1 MIYANN
7 ATLVSLSV
15 YRTGS
20 SDNPAGSYTEDEYAQ
35 HRIAL
40 PQEEEACRLLLDY
53 LVAGFTSE
61 AWFHFQDVEKAD
73 KTSLY
78 GAFESYFEA
87 NPGSNNTNAAAIEP
101 AFWLHPIAQLV
112 DQKMQEAQMTS
123 CYLFVAHIDNLIAD
137 GEVTDAVGL
146 FLAEGEKTAFSLRE
160 DAEGFCLSAGSI
172 LKPEH
177 PERGCIVFATEKEEG
192 FLVALSGDSGKAG
205 RLWREVVLEVQEKQ
219 NDYLHTKAC
228 MGLCKEFVT
237 EKLPGAHPVDKAA
250 QAGLLHRSERYFREN
265 DSFSVDSFAEEVI
278 GEPEMI
284 ESFKSYR
291 EELGRNQEAPIP
303 DQFDISEAA
312 VKKGARVFKSAIKL
326 DKNFHIYVH
335 GDRERI
341 RKGFDPQT
349 GLHYY
354 QIFFEEEL

>member
-15 YRTGS
+15 YRVGS
-20 SDNPAGSYTEDEYAQ
+20 SDGSAELSSAGHCVR
-35 HRIAL
+35 HRIML
-40 PQEEEACRLLLDY
+40 PEEEACCAILDY

-61 AWFHFQDVEKAD
+61 AWFHFQNQEGTNDS
-73 KTSLY
+73 SLFS
-78 GAFESYFEA
+78 AFESYFESVSDDKSTDVAEDDPA
-87 NPGSNNTNAAAIEP
+87 NRLDN
-101 AFWLHPIAQLV
+101 IAKQV

-123 CYLFVAHIDNLIAD
+123 CYLFVAHIGSLIAD
-137 GEVTDAVGL
+137 GEVTEAVAL
-146 FLAEGEKTAFSLRE
+146 CLAEGGKTALSLCEEEETLR
-160 DAEGFCLSAGSI
+160 LSVHSI

-177 PERGCIVFATEKEEG
+177 PDRGCIVFATEREEG
-192 FLVALSGDSGKAG
+192 FLVALSGDSGKTG
-205 RLWREVVLEVQEKQ
+205 RLWRESVLQLQEKQ

-228 MGLCKEFVT
+228 MGLCKEFVV
-237 EKLPGAHPVDKAA
+237 ERLPEAHPLDKAA
-250 QAGLLHRSERYFREN
+250 QAGLLHRSERYFKEN

-278 GEPEMI
+278 REPEMI
-284 ESFKSYR
+284 ESFKNYR
-291 EELGRNQEAPIP
+291 EEVVRERETPVP

-335 GDRERI
+335 GDRDRI

>member
-40 PQEEEACRLLLDY
+40 PQEEEACRILLDY

-61 AWFHFQDVEKAD
+61 AWFHFQRGEKAGA
-73 KTSLY
+73 TSLF

-87 NPGSNNTNAAAIEP
+87 ISAGNDSDGKALEP
-101 AFWLHPIAQLV
+101 AYCLHPIAKLA

-123 CYLFVAHIDNLIAD
+123 CYLFVAHFEGLVAD
-137 GEVTDAVGL
+137 GEITDAVGL
-146 FLAEGEKTAFSLRE
+146 FLAEGEQTALSLRE
-160 DAEGFCLSAGSI
+160 EAEGFRLSTGNI

-177 PERGCIVFATEKEEG
+177 PERGCIVFATEKEAG
-192 FLVALSGDSGKAG
+192 FLVAVSGDSGKAG
-205 RLWREVVLEVQEKQ
+205 RLWREVVLDLQEKQ

-237 EKLPGAHPVDKAA
+237 ERLPEAHPVDKAT
-250 QAGLLHRSERYFREN
+250 QAGLLHRSERYFKEN

-278 GEPEMI
+278 RQPEMI

-291 EELGRNQEAPIP
+291 EELGREQEAPIP